1 MQILI
6 TTIVLVALAWAYWT
20 GRTVADWRVS
30 DNDPQRRAWRVWV
43 WPATAIIWVFLTSSI
58 KVATVINNRLPGGS
72 SQDDVPADDE
82 DIPL

>member
-20 GRTVADWRVS
+20 GRIVADWRVV
-30 DNDPQRRAWRVWV
+30 DADPDRRSWRIWV
-43 WPATAIIWVFLTSSI
+43 WPATAVIWVFLTSSHR
-58 KVATVINNRLPGGS
+58 VATAINNRLPGGS
-72 SQDDVPADDE
+72 SQDDTPADDQ